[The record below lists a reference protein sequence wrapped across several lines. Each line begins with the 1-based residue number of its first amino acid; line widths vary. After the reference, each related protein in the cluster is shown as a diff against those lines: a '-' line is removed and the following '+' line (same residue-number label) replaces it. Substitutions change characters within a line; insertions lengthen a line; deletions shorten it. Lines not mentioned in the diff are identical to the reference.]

1 MKYAPVSSTDDPED
15 DYLPEGILALPPQN
29 TVRKLLRDV
38 LETIAIAVI
47 LFFAVQTVVQ
57 NYVVT
62 GGSMEPTI
70 TDQQLIL
77 VNKAV
82 YLTIDPD
89 SLDAFLPFIDLPEGP
104 AVPLFHEPARG
115 EIIVLHSPA
124 GDDIDVIKRIVG
136 LPGETI
142 EFRDS
147 GRRILADGVEIDE
160 TYLADDVR
168 TLGAEIIVVPEG
180 EYLVLGDNRR
190 ASQDSRHWGTIDKA
204 SIIGKAV
211 VTYWPPDRFGLAPH
225 ASADATAEVP

>member
-1 MKYAPVSSTDDPED
+1 MKYAPVSPTDDPED

-70 TDQQLIL
+70 TDQQFIL

-89 SLDAFLPFIDLPEGP
+89 ALDAFLPFIDLPEGP

-160 TYLADDVR
+160 PYLADDVR
-168 TLGAEIIVVPEG
+168 TLGADIIVVPEG

-225 ASADATAEVP
+225 ASADATAEGP

>member
-1 MKYAPVSSTDDPED
+1 MKYVPVSPTDDPED
-15 DYLPEGILALPPQN
+15 DYLPEGILALPAEN
-29 TVRKLLRDV
+29 AVRKLLRDV
-38 LETIAIAVI
+38 LETVAIAVI

-70 TDQQLIL
+70 TDQQFIL

-82 YLTIDPD
+82 YLSIDPD
-89 SLDAFLPFIDLPEGP
+89 ALDEFLPFIDFPDGP
-104 AVPLFHEPARG
+104 AVPLFHEPERG

-124 GDDIDVIKRIVG
+124 DDDIDLIKRIVG

-142 EFRDS
+142 EFRNS

-160 TYLADDVR
+160 PYLADNVR
-168 TLGAEIIVVPEG
+168 TLGADIIVVPEG
-180 EYLVLGDNRR
+180 HYLVLGDNRR
-190 ASQDSRHWGTIDKA
+190 SSQDSRHWGTIEKA

-225 ASADATAEVP
+225 VTGAIAEGP